1 MLIRFREDVALPVAD
16 VYPYFQSPVDWVRLY
31 GIAGAV
37 EHRGDGWY
45 AVPLRASLS
54 TGRADHQNGTGSARA
69 LGVSRLLAWRGRGVP
84 PQSLGGT
91 LIEGYE
97 LIAVRWLFLLSPWL
111 RNSSS
116 SASSVAFGHQAGAA
130 CALRRWRRLGSL
142 CLAFDGLREGGYLDV
157 GLSLKRSLPRRQR

>member
-45 AVPLRASLS
+45 AVPLRGFPFPLVARI
-54 TGRADHQNGTGSARA
+54 TRTEPGRLVRWVFRGF
-69 LGVSRLLAWRGRGVP
+69 WRGEGEVCLH
-84 PQSLGGT
+84 SHSGGT

-97 LIAVRWLFLLSPWL
+97 LIAVRWLFLLSPLVEKLFLERQFRRIW
-111 RNSSS
+111 
-116 SASSVAFGHQAGAA
+116 ASG
-130 CALRRWRRLGSL
+130 WRRLRAQA
-142 CLAFDGLREGGYLDV
+142 LAPPRLP
-157 GLSLKRSLPRRQR
+157 LSGV